1 MKLATLDNGT
11 RDGQLVVVSRDLRWA
26 APAGASLPTLQAAL
40 ERWDTALE
48 SLEALYEDLNAGRA
62 AGAFAFVPSKA
73 RAPLPRSYQWL
84 DASAFPSHGAL
95 MSKAFNLPHPES
107 DRPLM
112 YQGLSHRFLGPSEEV
127 PFLSEADGVDF
138 EGEFAVITDDVPMG
152 VSPEQAM
159 GHVKLLAQVNDW
171 SLRVIA
177 PVEMKTGFGWIRA
190 KPACAMA
197 PVVITPDE
205 LGPAWSNGRVL
216 LTLEV
221 DWNDERFGAAH
232 AGEMEFGFQ
241 DLIAHAASTRDLC
254 AGTIIGS
261 GTVSNANHL
270 EVGSSCIA
278 ERRGSEIVRFGAPR
292 TSFMAFGDRVR
303 MEAKAPDGSAP
314 FGAIDQRVV
323 QAAGVA

>member
-11 RDGQLVVVSRDLRWA
+11 RDGRLVVVSRDLRWA
-26 APAGASLPTLQAAL
+26 APVDARFPTLQAAL
-40 ERWDTALE
+40 EHWEAALPP
-48 SLEALYEDLNAGRA
+48 LQALYEDLNTGHAV
-62 AGAFAFVPSKA
+62 GAFAFVPSEA

-112 YQGLSHRFLGPSEEV
+112 YQGLSHRFLGPGEEV
-127 PFLSEADGVDF
+127 PFLSEADGIDF

-152 VSPEQAM
+152 VSPEEAM
-159 GHVKLLAQVNDW
+159 SHIKLLAQVNDW

-197 PVVITPDE
+197 PIVLTPDE
-205 LGPAWSNGRVL
+205 LDTAWSNGRIH
-216 LTLEV
+216 LTLGV
-221 DWNDERFGAAH
+221 YWNGERFGAAH
-232 AGEMEFGFQ
+232 AGQMEFGFQ

-254 AGTIIGS
+254 AGTVIGS
-261 GTVSNANHL
+261 GTVSNANYL

-278 ERRGSEIVRFGAPR
+278 ERRGSEIVRFGAPQ
-292 TSFMAFGDRVR
+292 TGFMAFGDRVR
-303 MEAKAPDGSAP
+303 MEAQAPDGSTP
-314 FGAIDQRVV
+314 FGAIDQHVVRV
-323 QAAGVA
+323 AGVR